1 MKAISSRGHF
11 RDVKGIRMGTDD
23 VEATVNGVKVFA
35 HIKALP
41 QPVNSDEDL
50 IRNTKAVDR
59 DGGFLCVKAISPQ
72 GAQHDRKGLKF
83 TSDQQESQKEGA
95 EVRAHVKALPS
106 AE

>member
-50 IRNTKAVDR
+50 IRYQS
-59 DGGFLCVKAISPQ
+59 GGPGRRFPSRESDL
-72 GAQHDRKGLKF
+72 
-83 TSDQQESQKEGA
+83 TSG
-95 EVRAHVKALPS
+95 RAS
-106 AE
+106 R